1 MCTKS
6 TCCVG
11 IYANMEHDI
20 ATYAALASAMEVIAQ
35 QIKSPGRVPGKVP
48 LG

>member
-1 MCTKS
+1 M
-6 TCCVG
+6 G

-20 ATYAALASAMEVIAQ
+20 ATYAVLASPMEVITQ
-35 QIKSPGRVPGKVP
+35 QMKLPGRVPGKVP